1 MRLGIKRNKKVKKK
15 KKRTIIPRRDDDNN
29 ENVEDREW
37 TWTGE
42 EENFRGANYLFSRGK
57 VLRSIPEYY
66 RSLFRALR
74 LTRPVWTNSSSGVC
88 PSLPLETLAATSS
101 SSSPPLPVV
110 VKLAGQ
116 TDIRRGACTVSPRR
130 GWQGGRRGK
139 PWGLAEDEAAVCRQN
154 STSCA
159 TLTKARA
166 LWINYCNYIISLFRY
181 PPSPPRYRNDT
192 DSNWPETWSSRD
204 GGK

>member
-1 MRLGIKRNKKVKKK
+1 MTTITRMSKTGNGRGRVRRRISEGPIISFPGAKFYARSPNIIVPYSEPYVWQGRCE
-15 KKRTIIPRRDDDNN
+15 RTP
-29 ENVEDREW
+29 V
-37 TWTGE
+37 
-42 EENFRGANYLFSRGK
+42 RGF
-57 VLRSIPEYY
+57 VP
-66 RSLFRALR
+66 
-74 LTRPVWTNSSSGVC
+74 
-88 PSLPLETLAATSS
+88 PSPSKPS
-101 SSSPPLPVV
+101 PQPPPPPPPLPVV

>member
-1 MRLGIKRNKKVKKK
+1 MDVDGWGGEFPRGQLSLFPGQSFTLDPRILSFPIPSPTSDKAGVNELQFGGLSLPPPRN
-15 KKRTIIPRRDDDNN
+15 PRRN
-29 ENVEDREW
+29 
-37 TWTGE
+37 
-42 EENFRGANYLFSRGK
+42 L
-57 VLRSIPEYY
+57 L
-66 RSLFRALR
+66 LL
-74 LTRPVWTNSSSGVC
+74 
-88 PSLPLETLAATSS
+88 LP
-101 SSSPPLPVV
+101 PPPVV

-130 GWQGGRRGK
+130 DWQGGRRGK